1 MEKLFETI
9 TNEIGL
15 KVEKHIQ
22 IKKLFTPK
30 EDVDYKE
37 QLEDALKLIQQGRR
51 ILVSWK
57 ENYQATRR
65 SIENDHAER
74 WDFPAT
80 ILSKNNYMNEILENL
95 EKMTDSLK
103 KFLVFLGPDFK
114 RITGDTE
121 AIDNL
126 IKEVKSLVD
135 PFINFSYD
143 VIIRFKLYFLT
154 FL

>member
-51 ILVSWK
+51 ILISWK
-57 ENYQATRR
+57 ENYQAV
-65 SIENDHAER
+65 SI
-74 WDFPAT
+74 DFLNFN
-80 ILSKNNYMNEILENL
+80 ILTSNEI
-95 EKMTDSLK
+95 DK
-103 KFLVFLGPDFK
+103 K
-114 RITGDTE
+114 
-121 AIDNL
+121 
-126 IKEVKSLVD
+126 
-135 PFINFSYD
+135 IN
-143 VIIRFKLYFLT
+143 RK
-154 FL
+154 